1 MALID
6 EYLDVARRWDAARDD
21 VERTRI
27 DGPNADSQARIAQYL
42 KHQHNIA
49 GGDSLWGSIAPP
61 PLLKEFGQERIIGQ
75 SDLIS
80 FNFLQKAIAIGRF
93 VGRVSR
99 RGSGGGVRPVG
110 TGSMVSPRLMLTNH
124 HVLPERDDAAGH
136 VIEFNYQLGEDE
148 TPLAVSTFALAQDEF
163 YASAEALDYTLVAV
177 KPASDEGTPLDLFGW
192 SKLNG
197 AEAKILK
204 GHALNIIQHPEGAYK
219 QIVLRRNRL
228 MELKDEHFL
237 YETDTMRGS
246 SGAPVYSDQWEVVAL
261 HHRSVPKMLD
271 GQVMSTKVMSGT
283 QLPWH
288 DGMPESEIEWVGN
301 EGVRV
306 SFLVKHIKALKL
318 GGAQERLRSEMFAG
332 VAPSP
337 FLVSKRALGLPHHN
351 NHGHSASPSRS
362 LSLDAPAGGALDVSF
377 PIHIRIRVG
386 DLGMTV
392 IDG

>member
-6 EYLDVARRWDAARDD
+6 EYIEVARRWDAARDD
-21 VERTRI
+21 VERTRHA
-27 DGPNADSQARIAQYL
+27 GPNADSQARIAKYL
-42 KHQHNIA
+42 EHQDKIA
-49 GGDSLWGSIAPP
+49 GGDLLWGSTAPP
-61 PLLKEFGQERIIGQ
+61 PLLKEFGQERIIGE

-99 RGSGGGVRPVG
+99 RGSGGVRPVG

-148 TPLAVSTFALAQDEF
+148 TPLAASTFALAPDEF
-163 YASAEALDYTLVAV
+163 YASDEALDYALVAV

-197 AEAKILK
+197 AEGKILK

-219 QIVLRRNRL
+219 QIVLRGNRL

-261 HHRSVPKMLD
+261 HHRSVPKMVD
-271 GQVMSTKVMSGT
+271 GKVMSTKVMSGT

-306 SFLVKHIKALKL
+306 SFLVRHIKALKL
-318 GGAQERLRSEMFAG
+318 GGAQERLRSELLEG

-337 FLVSKRALGLPHHN
+337 FLVSKRALSVTHASQ
-351 NHGHSASPSRS
+351 NHRSRSHS
-362 LSLDAPAGGALDVSF
+362 LSLDAHAGGELDVSF